1 MPSHLLDSGKN
12 AMKAYIGMTTKRS
25 QTRYLNKE
33 RMRTMTKLLT
43 RIFTATAVAALAVA
57 LVANTHAQTWHQRSS
72 RNPSD
77 ATAKVAASTKAH
89 PCSIA
94 TIAGGWVFIT
104 DVLYTQAGTVDGIAI
119 GTVNIGMDGSYVG
132 TYNWSGTGG
141 SFLGNDYIGTV
152 TVNPD
157 CTGTVSFHD
166 VGSTYDVVQSIVIA
180 RDGQEIWGDFQN
192 PADDVGIWRAKRIK
206 ER

>member
-1 MPSHLLDSGKN
+1 MIARHYEN
-12 AMKAYIGMTTKRS
+12 ETH
-25 QTRYLNKE
+25 QTQYLNQE
-33 RMRTMTKLLT
+33 RAETMTKSLI
-43 RIFTATAVAALAVA
+43 RIFTPTAIAALSVV
-57 LVANTHAQTWHQRSS
+57 LVANMRAQAWHQRSS

-77 ATAKVAASTKAH
+77 ATPKVAASKSAH

-94 TIAGGWVFIT
+94 TIAGQWVFTT
-104 DVLYTQAGTVDGIAI
+104 DVLYTQAGTVDGVAL
-119 GTVNIGMDGSYVG
+119 GTVNIGMDGSYGG
-132 TYNWSGTGG
+132 TYDWAGTSGAA
-141 SFLGNDYIGTV
+141 LGNNYIGTV

-166 VGSTYDVVQSIVIA
+166 VGDTYEVVQSIVIA

-192 PADDVGIWRAKRIK
+192 PADDVGVWRAKRIT